1 MSAPHPILVFVI
13 YFLAFFLPGL
23 LTVQLVPKGLRRVPM
38 LVLSGLSL
46 LGATLVFAW
55 DFAIKP
61 ALS

>member
-1 MSAPHPILVFVI
+1 MSAPHPVLVFAI

-23 LTVQLVPKGLRRVPM
+23 LPVQLVPKGLRRVPA
-38 LVLSGLSL
+38 LALGGLSL
-46 LGATLVFAW
+46 LGAVLVFAW